1 MLAASDGDFPELRNE
16 GMSEACEFTILMPC
30 LNEAETLAS
39 CISKAR
45 AFLARSGCAG
55 EVVIADNG
63 STDGSQAIAAANGA
77 RVVRVAE
84 RGYGS
89 ALLAGIHAAHGKYV
103 IMGDSDD
110 SYDFSR
116 LDAFVEQLRAGYHLV
131 VGNRFHG
138 GILPGAMPLM
148 HRYLGNPMLTAIGR
162 LFFGSG
168 CGDFYCGLRGF
179 DRQAVLSLDLQAPGM
194 EFALEMLVKAAVLGL
209 RVTEVPT
216 TLSPDGRGRP
226 PHLRR
231 WRDGWR
237 SLRFF
242 LLFSPRSLFLYPG
255 FGLFAVGCL
264 AMAWLLPQ
272 PRLVGGIGFDVH
284 SLLYASLAVV
294 VGFQSM
300 MFWVF
305 AKVYGMRERIV
316 PPDLWFQSLISVVTL
331 EAGLIVGAVLLLG
344 GLGLAAYALGTWG
357 AEGFGAL
364 SYMET
369 MRLVIPSSTAILLGF
384 QIIYSAFFVSIL
396 EIRASRPSERTVP
409 DSSAEALDGCINR
422 TCADRSGNTKTR
434 ASP

>member
-1 MLAASDGDFPELRNE
+1 VSATPDEDFLQLRNE
-16 GMSEACEFTILMPC
+16 GMTEACELTILMPC
-30 LNEAETLAS
+30 LNEAGTVVS

-45 AFLARSGCAG
+45 AFLARSSCTG

-77 RVVRVAE
+77 RVVHVAE

-89 ALLAGIHAAHGKYV
+89 ALLAGIRAAHGKYV

-116 LDAFVEQLRAGYHLV
+116 LDAFVEQLRSGYQLV
-131 VGNRFHG
+131 MGNRYRG
-138 GILPGAMPLM
+138 GILPGAMPPL

-179 DRQAVLSLDLQAPGM
+179 DRQAILSLDLQARGM
-194 EFALEMLVKAAVLGL
+194 EFALEMLVKAAVLQL

-255 FGLFAVGCL
+255 FGLFAGGCL

-272 PRLVGGIGFDVH
+272 KRVLGNVGFDVH
-284 SLLYASLAVV
+284 TLLYASLAVV

-305 AKVYGMRERIV
+305 AKVYGMRERIM
-316 PPDLWFQSLISVVTL
+316 PPDPWFRSLMSVVTL
-331 EAGLIVGAVLLLG
+331 EAGLMVGVSLLLG
-344 GLGLAAYALGTWG
+344 GLGLAVYALGTWG
-357 AEGFGAL
+357 AEQFGAL
-364 SYMET
+364 SYPET

-396 EIRASRPSERTVP
+396 EIRASRP
-409 DSSAEALDGCINR
+409 AEGMVR
-422 TCADRSGNTKTR
+422 DRSAKQHSQVG
-434 ASP
+434 

>member
-1 MLAASDGDFPELRNE
+1 MSAAPDEDFLQLRNE
-16 GMSEACEFTILMPC
+16 GMTEACELTILMPC
-30 LNEAETLAS
+30 LNEAGTLVS

-45 AFLARSGCAG
+45 AFLARSSCTG

-63 STDGSQAIAAANGA
+63 STDGSQAIATANGA
-77 RVVRVAE
+77 RVVHVAE

-89 ALLAGIHAAHGKYV
+89 ALLAGIRAAHGKYV

-116 LDAFVEQLRAGYHLV
+116 LDAFVEQLRSGYQLV
-131 VGNRFHG
+131 MGNRYRG
-138 GILPGAMPLM
+138 GILPGAMPPL

-179 DRQAVLSLDLQAPGM
+179 DRQAILSLDLQARGM
-194 EFALEMLVKAAVLGL
+194 EFALEMLVKAAVLQL
-209 RVTEVPT
+209 RLTEVPT

-272 PRLVGGIGFDVH
+272 KRVLGNVGFDVH
-284 SLLYASLAVV
+284 TLLYASLAVV

-305 AKVYGMRERIV
+305 AKVYGMRERIM
-316 PPDLWFQSLISVVTL
+316 PPDPWFRSLMSVVTL
-331 EAGLIVGAVLLLG
+331 EAGLIVGASLLLG
-344 GLGLAAYALGTWG
+344 GLGLAVYALGTWG
-357 AEGFGAL
+357 AEQFGAL
-364 SYMET
+364 SYPET

-396 EIRASRPSERTVP
+396 EIRASRPAEGTVP
-409 DSSAEALDGCINR
+409 DHSAEA
-422 TCADRSGNTKTR
+422 A
-434 ASP
+434 

>member
-1 MLAASDGDFPELRNE
+1 MPVASDGDFSELRNE
-16 GMSEACEFTILMPC
+16 STSEACEFTILMPC
-30 LNEAETLAS
+30 LDEAETLTS

-45 AFLARSGCAG
+45 AFLARSGCTG

-63 STDGSQAIAAANGA
+63 STDGSQAIAAANGT
-77 RVVRVAE
+77 RVVHVAE

-89 ALLAGIHAAHGKYV
+89 ALLAAIRAAHGKYV

-110 SYDFSR
+110 SYDFGR
-116 LDAFVEQLRAGYHLV
+116 LDPFVGQLRAGYQLV
-131 VGNRFHG
+131 MGNRYRG
-138 GILPGAMPLM
+138 GILPRAMPPM

-162 LFFGSG
+162 LFFRSG

-179 DRQAVLSLDLQAPGM
+179 DRQAILSLDLQARGM
-194 EFALEMLVKAAVLGL
+194 EFALEMLVKAEVQHL

-255 FGLFAVGCL
+255 FGLFVVGSL
-264 AMAWLLPQ
+264 GTAWLLPQ
-272 PRLVGGIGFDVH
+272 PRLLGVGFDVH
-284 SLLYASLAVV
+284 SLLYASLAIV

-300 MFWVF
+300 MFWIF

-316 PPDLWFQSLISVVTL
+316 PPDPWFRSLMSLVTL
-331 EAGLIVGAVLLLG
+331 EAGLIVGALLLLG
-344 GLGLAAYALGTWG
+344 GLGLAVYALGTWG
-357 AEGFGAL
+357 AERFGTL
-364 SYMET
+364 SYPET
-369 MRLVIPSSTAILLGF
+369 MRFVIPSSTAILLGF

-396 EIRASRPSERTVP
+396 DIRASRPTEGTV
-409 DSSAEALDGCINR
+409 L
-422 TCADRSGNTKTR
+422 DRSDE
-434 ASP
+434 AA